1 MKISKQTRAILTNYS
16 TINSNLFVEAGN
28 NLRTMS
34 PSRSIVS
41 DVTVEE
47 SFPVSFGLYD
57 LNRFLRILSLFSEP
71 DLDFQDSFVVI
82 SEGNKSTLV
91 RYSEPSLL
99 SYPKKK
105 IADREYDVQFDLDKG
120 SFENILKMAN
130 VMDLPDLIV
139 RNCEKDD
146 TKAEIVLLDL
156 GKTDNDEQSDKS
168 TIGVELKTS
177 SMGEKFR
184 FHLAVEDLRMIPDDY
199 TIQLSNENL
208 SMFTSQNVGPVYWL
222 ALHSS

>member
-1 MKISKQTRAILTNYS
+1 MKISKQTRSILTNYS

-28 NLRTMS
+28 QIRTMS

-47 SFPVSFGLYD
+47 EFPVSFGLYD
-57 LNRFLRILSLFSEP
+57 LNRFLRVLSLFSDP
-71 DLDFQDSFVVI
+71 DLDFHDSYVVI

-91 RYSEPSLL
+91 RFSEPSLL
-99 SYPKKK
+99 SYPKKH
-105 IADREYDVQFDLDKG
+105 IADLDYDVQFNLDKG

-130 VMDLPDLIV
+130 VMDLPDLII
-139 RNCEKDD
+139 RNSEKDD
-146 TKAEIVLLDL
+146 TKAEIVLVDL
-156 GKTDNDEQSDKS
+156 GKTNNDEQSDKS
-168 TIGVELKTS
+168 TIEVELKTT

-199 TIQLSNENL
+199 TIQMSNQNL
-208 SMFTSQNVGPVYWL
+208 SKFTSQNVGPVYWL